1 MVSWPGATAP
11 SSRPFGPLPRIA
23 AVCAALLVPAVAAGQ
38 GAAKPELVKPE
49 PGKSELAK
57 PDPTKLD
64 APPRDVRAYCANIA
78 VAASDARIAWQTA
91 RLAELEARL
100 KASIQALDART
111 AELRALAEKRAAMEK
126 AAGEKLVGIYAKMR
140 AETAAAQ
147 ISGLDD
153 EMAAAV
159 LGQLAPR
166 QAGLIF
172 NEIAPERAAKLAVL
186 VAGLQPEKD
195 AQIAKASP
203 PERKP

>member
-1 MVSWPGATAP
+1 MISSPGATASP
-11 SSRPFGPLPRIA
+11 TSSQ
-23 AVCAALLVPAVAAGQ
+23 AALAVLRRGALLHAAFCAVLLAPSAARADE
-38 GAAKPELVKPE
+38 AAKPVAGPA
-49 PGKSELAK
+49 AK
-57 PDPTKLD
+57 VAD
-64 APPRDVRAYCANIA
+64 APTRDVRTYCANIA

-91 RLAELEARL
+91 RLADLEARL

-140 AETAAAQ
+140 AETAATQ

-159 LGQLAPR
+159 LGQLPPR
-166 QAGLIF
+166 QASLIF
-172 NEIAPERAAKLAVL
+172 NEIVPDRAAKLAVL
-186 VAGLQPEKD
+186 IAGLQPEKP
-195 AQIAKASP
+195 SP